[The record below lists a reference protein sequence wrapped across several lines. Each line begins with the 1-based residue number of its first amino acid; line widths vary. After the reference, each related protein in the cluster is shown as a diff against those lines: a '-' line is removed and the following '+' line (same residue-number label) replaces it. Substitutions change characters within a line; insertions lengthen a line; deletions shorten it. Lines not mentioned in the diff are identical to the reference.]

1 MADVRIELNSP
12 GVAALLK
19 GPEVTADI
27 DRRVRAVAAAAG
39 AGMEASTLVG
49 ATRARGSVI
58 TGTRDARVAEATD
71 RALTRALD
79 AGRR

>member
-1 MADVRIELNSP
+1 MASVKIVLNSP

-19 GPEVTADI
+19 SPAVRADI
-27 DRRVRAVAAAAG
+27 DRRVRAIAAVAG
-39 AGMEASTLVG
+39 PGMEPSTQVG
-49 ATRARGSVI
+49 RARARGSVI
-58 TGTRDARVAEATD
+58 TTTRDARRAEAES